1 MKSSWCLRAQAP
13 YQGVHVDRMPSWYEA
28 LDRLHT
34 VMGPLSVAFIDQRAA
49 ESDLRRYVTAALV
62 AYDAELTS
70 LDYVLRE
77 YVGDAHAGVAS
88 AAEEEADVLLD
99 AYELVVH
106 SMRAARARLAPQEAE
121 PPTVGEFSAS
131 IGLERLVTSF
141 KSAHLLYRLGH
152 CTDADAVSRVIL
164 EQAAWAY
171 KVGSLGSFRDV
182 EQVQP
187 QRAMTNLR
195 QLYPDAGRL
204 YGFLSDRVHQDV
216 AVHQEMFSRE
226 GDRNVIGAAKQC
238 VPHACGV
245 LVRLCDIYLAV
256 WEATQARHL
265 TSLESVFIDGAMIRL
280 HDDRPFKMQANE
292 QLARARGE

>member
-1 MKSSWCLRAQAP
+1 M
-13 YQGVHVDRMPSWYEA
+13 DRMPNWYEA

-34 VMGPLSVAFIDQRAA
+34 VAGPLSVALIDRRSA
-49 ESDLRRYVTAALV
+49 ESDLHRFVAAALV
-62 AYDAELTS
+62 AYDAGLTS

-77 YVGDAHAGVAS
+77 YVPGVPIGVPS
-88 AAEEEADVLLD
+88 AAGEEADVLLET
-99 AYELVVH
+99 YELVVH
-106 SMRAARARLAPQEAE
+106 SMRAAKGRLAPQETQ
-121 PPTVGEFSAS
+121 PPTVGEFAAS

-152 CTDADAVSRVIL
+152 CTDADAVSRVVL

-171 KVGSLGSFRDV
+171 KVGSLVSFEEI

-187 QRAMTNLR
+187 QRAVTNLR

-204 YGFLSDRVHQDV
+204 YGLLSDRVHQDV
-216 AVHQEMFSRE
+216 AVHQEMFSRQ
-226 GDRNVIGAAKQC
+226 GDRNVIDAAKQC

-265 TSLESVFIDGAMIRL
+265 TSLESVFLDGNMIRL
-280 HDDRPFKMQANE
+280 HDDRPFKLRANE
-292 QLARARGE
+292 QLARARGD